1 MSDDVTAITLTSGKN
16 ITVADDNTI
25 NLNDTFTVNSATDTT
40 QQVTVDGTTSTITAG
55 TDANQVTVNGGNA
68 TITAGTGSNQVTV
81 DGSNGQVVIGDAANG
96 GIVMGNQD
104 VTTTNGS
111 TESGQYITGL
121 DNTTWDPN
129 NYVADRAATEGQL
142 AQLAGNISD
151 INTSIGEINNSK
163 RSFVSDSGEKIELGK
178 DDTLNL
184 KGGADTSSL
193 TEGNI
198 GVVNNEAG
206 NGFDIKLS
214 SKLSGLDSVDTK
226 TLTASDS
233 ITVGSGNTT
242 TSITGDTVTTT
253 TVKTGNTTV
262 NNSGVTIAATD
273 SSKSDIKLTNDTISM
288 GGNQVHNVAAGTAD
302 TDAVNVSQLNNVVT
316 NIGNGMGEMNN
327 RINRLDDR
335 VDRVGAGAAAL
346 AALHPLDFDP
356 DSRWEVAAGVGN
368 YRGASAVAV
377 GAFYRPNND
386 TMFSIGSSYGGGE
399 NMVNA
404 GVTWRIG
411 QGETKT
417 YSSKKAMAQEIDS
430 LKSVV
435 SQQNSKLEAQDQKIE
450 ELMAAVAELTKN
462 K

>member
-1 MSDDVTAITLTSGKN
+1 M
-16 ITVADDNTI
+16 
-25 NLNDTFTVNSATDTT
+25 
-40 QQVTVDGTTSTITAG
+40 
-55 TDANQVTVNGGNA
+55 
-68 TITAGTGSNQVTV
+68 
-81 DGSNGQVVIGDAANG
+81 
-96 GIVMGNQD
+96 
-104 VTTTNGS
+104 
-111 TESGQYITGL
+111 
-121 DNTTWDPN
+121 
-129 NYVADRAATEGQL
+129 
-142 AQLAGNISD
+142 
-151 INTSIGEINNSK
+151 
-163 RSFVSDSGEKIELGK
+163 
-178 DDTLNL
+178 NL

-399 NMVNA
+399 KY
-404 GVTWRIG
+404 G
-411 QGETKT
+411 QCRRNLENRPGRNEDLLV
-417 YSSKKAMAQEIDS
+417 QES
-430 LKSVV
+430 HGTR
-435 SQQNSKLEAQDQKIE
+435 N
-450 ELMAAVAELTKN
+450 
-462 K
+462 

>member
-1 MSDDVTAITLTSGKN
+1 
-16 ITVADDNTI
+16 
-25 NLNDTFTVNSATDTT
+25 
-40 QQVTVDGTTSTITAG
+40 
-55 TDANQVTVNGGNA
+55 
-68 TITAGTGSNQVTV
+68 
-81 DGSNGQVVIGDAANG
+81 
-96 GIVMGNQD
+96 MGNQD